1 MGIVRQALLLARNKF
16 PQACGLSR
24 YLGVGAATAPPLTA
38 PWLQGVRLLLCRVL
52 EVPTAAA
59 DATHPHSTWRYE
71 L

>member
-1 MGIVRQALLLARNKF
+1 MGIVRQALLLARAKF

-24 YLGVGAATAPPLTA
+24 HLGAGAATAPPLTA

-52 EVPTAAA
+52 EVPTSAA